1 MRGKADEMGE
11 ESQRKWR
18 GEGRESSQYLFSFY
32 FCNGLRVPVL
42 RIF

>member
-18 GEGRESSQYLFSFY
+18 GGRGERA
-32 FCNGLRVPVL
+32 GRVHNTFL
-42 RIF
+42 AFIFATD